1 MLNALISLMAAVTGQ
16 TDGAPQGN
24 PILSFLP
31 FILIFVVFY
40 FLFIRPQSK
49 KQKEH
54 DTMINSLQKGDRV
67 ITAGGLIGSVIG
79 VADDIITLKFG
90 ENFKAEVGKTYIS
103 GKVGETNA

>member
-1 MLNALISLMAAVTGQ
+1 MAA
-16 TDGAPQGN
+16 APQEGAQPVN

-54 DTMINSLQKGDRV
+54 NEMLNQLQKGDRV
-67 ITAGGLIGSVIG
+67 ITTGGLIGSVVGIT
-79 VADDIITLKFG
+79 DDIVTLRFG
-90 ENFKAEVGKTYIS
+90 ENFKAEVGRSYIT
-103 GKVGETNA
+103 GKIGEPNA

>member
-1 MLNALISLMAAVTGQ
+1 MAAVTGQ